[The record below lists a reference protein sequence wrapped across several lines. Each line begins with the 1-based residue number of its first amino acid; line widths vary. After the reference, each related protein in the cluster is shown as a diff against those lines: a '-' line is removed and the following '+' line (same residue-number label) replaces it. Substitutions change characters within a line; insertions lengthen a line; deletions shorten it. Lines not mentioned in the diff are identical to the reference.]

1 MYYDV
6 HTHAFHPKIADKVIC
21 QLHDHYGITA
31 VGTGHPEDLLD
42 RAVKAGLDRVVIHT
56 AATAPDQVIP
66 ANNWSI
72 ELAESDER
80 IITFGTMHPDY
91 EDPEK
96 EFARLERHGIRGLKF
111 HPDFQGFFMDE
122 KRFYRILEMVQ
133 GRFVVMFHVG
143 DRQSPEKN
151 PSCPIKLRK
160 ILDNFPR
167 LTCIAAHMG
176 GYCHWQWACEEL
188 AGYDVYMDTSSAI
201 PFMDKQVLREIMN
214 KHPREKILFGSDYP
228 LFDPGQSMQELQRTL
243 NLKDSELEI
252 HLSAAD
258 RFFEGL

>member
-6 HTHAFHPKIADKVIC
+6 HTHAFHPKIADKVLE

-31 VGTGHPEDLLD
+31 KGTGHPEDLLE
-42 RAVKAGLDRVVIHT
+42 RATKAGLDRVVVHT

-72 ELAESDER
+72 DLAKSDER
-80 IITFGTMHPDY
+80 FITFGTMHPDY
-91 EDPEK
+91 DDPEK
-96 EFARLERHGIRGLKF
+96 EFAKLERHGIKGLKF

-122 KRFYRILEMVQ
+122 PKFYRLLEMVQ
-133 GRFVVMFHVG
+133 GRFAVMFHVG
-143 DRQSPEKN
+143 DKLPPEKN

-160 ILDNFPR
+160 ILDNFPK

-176 GYCHWQWACEEL
+176 GYCHWKWASEEL

-201 PFMDKQVLREIMN
+201 PFMDKQVLLDIMN
-214 KHPREKILFGSDYP
+214 KHPRERILFGSDYP
-228 LFDPGQSMQELQRTL
+228 LFDPEESLKELQHTL
-243 NLKDSELEI
+243 KLKDSEMEI
-252 HLSAAD
+252 HMSAAD
-258 RFFEGL
+258 ALFE